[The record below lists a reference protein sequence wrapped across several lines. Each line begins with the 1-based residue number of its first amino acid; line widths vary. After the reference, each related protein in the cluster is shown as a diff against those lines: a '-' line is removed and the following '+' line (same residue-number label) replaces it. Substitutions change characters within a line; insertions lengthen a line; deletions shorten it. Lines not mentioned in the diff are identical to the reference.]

1 MCWLF
6 PNAVRKDRRKTR
18 AWCEIRPLG
27 CRELRAPTWRKLTSL
42 YAARPPRRA
51 TRIGALIN
59 FIPLHV
65 QSFRCLSSKAL
76 AILAVSFSPTDE
88 SDPIFYPNLIKARM
102 VWREIRAE

>member
-27 CRELRAPTWRKLTSL
+27 CRELRAPTWRNLTSL
-42 YAARPPRRA
+42 YAARPPLRA
-51 TRIGALIN
+51 ARIGALIN

-65 QSFRCLSSKAL
+65 QRFPGLSSVA
-76 AILAVSFSPTDE
+76 
-88 SDPIFYPNLIKARM
+88 
-102 VWREIRAE
+102 